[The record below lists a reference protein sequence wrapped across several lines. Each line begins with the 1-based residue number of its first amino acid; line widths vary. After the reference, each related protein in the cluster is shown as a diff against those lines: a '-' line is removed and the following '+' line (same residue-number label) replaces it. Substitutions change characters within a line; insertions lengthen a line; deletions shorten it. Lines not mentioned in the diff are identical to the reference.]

1 MFTGLVETQGEI
13 LQRIDSAGSVRL
25 VLQPLQP
32 LEGIRIGDSIA
43 VNGCCLTVV
52 QIEGQ
57 KLTFDLLEETDRRT
71 NFKAVQIGSRVN
83 LERSLRPLDR
93 MGGHYVTG
101 HIDATSRILRWE
113 LSGRDYVLEIAL
125 NPSFQKWMIPKGS
138 IAIDGI
144 SLTVGEVLQDRFQV
158 WIIPHTREVTNLAT
172 RNVGDEVNLEFDMI
186 AKYTE
191 KMWIASNSSF
201 STPPSAVS

>member
-13 LQRIDSAGSVRL
+13 LQRVESPGSVRL
-25 VLQPLQP
+25 IVTPLQA
-32 LEGIRIGDSIA
+32 LEGVRIGDSIA

-52 QIEGQ
+52 QLDDG

-71 NFKAVQIGSRVN
+71 NFKFIQAGSRVN

-101 HIDATSRILRWE
+101 HIDTTARILRWE
-113 LSGRDYVLEIAL
+113 ASGRDFVLEIEL

-144 SLTVGEVLQDRFQV
+144 SLTVGEVQQDRFLI
-158 WIIPHTREVTNLAT
+158 WIIPHTREVTNLFT
-172 RNVGDEVNLEFDMI
+172 RKAGDEVNLEFDMI

-191 KMWIASNSSF
+191 KIWIASQKAPL
-201 STPPSAVS
+201 TQGIVC